1 MTVRPNL
8 RSFFLSF
15 NTLTEPTPPFSNT
28 YTVFL
33 PPTIINE
40 TQNELDRFGRE
51 VLGAEVF
58 RWVSDAERNVP
69 FVRGRVQCRTQIF
82 PFERAGSDQVHRI
95 REGCFWEEDG

>member
-1 MTVRPNL
+1 M
-8 RSFFLSF
+8 
-15 NTLTEPTPPFSNT
+15 
-28 YTVFL
+28 
-33 PPTIINE
+33 
-40 TQNELDRFGRE
+40 
-51 VLGAEVF
+51 F